1 MIIDTEALL
10 CYRFFPL
17 YGRETKKVYW
27 SPKRD
32 RSWEFTLANPMTNRE
47 FTGDLILAEMDRAGV
62 DKAIVQTVYPEDFRQ
77 FFEYFGASLENYVGG
92 KEYTLSFLNN
102 NETRNRLLWFN
113 CINLNRKGSFE
124 GIAQDIKDGVRG
136 FKTFPRWH
144 FFRIDDPKMME
155 LYQTCSENKL
165 PVGLGLENSWRGTYD
180 HRSMTEQIAGVT
192 RKYDDVNFLI
202 DHAGLTVAG
211 EGCVSPEDPEVQPF
225 FDMVNKREN
234 IYLGCYFLMPP
245 GHEVEEYPFPT
256 SLKWLKMVVKRVG
269 VEKLTWASD
278 YPFSENHAK
287 YVQMIDWIRRHA
299 DFLSEEERAMVLGG
313 NAKRYLRL

>member
-10 CYRFFPL
+10 SYRFFPL
-17 YGRETKKVYW
+17 YGAETRRVYW
-27 SPKRD
+27 SPKKD
-32 RSWEFTLANPMTNRE
+32 RSWEFTLANPMTCRE
-47 FTGDLILAEMDRAGV
+47 FGGDLFLAEMDRAGV

-92 KEYTLSFLNN
+92 RDYTLSFINGK
-102 NETRNRLLWFN
+102 TKDRLLWFD
-113 CINLNRKGSFE
+113 CINPNRKGSFE
-124 GIAQDIKDGVRG
+124 SIERDVKDGARG
-136 FKTFPRWH
+136 FKIFPRWH

-155 LYQTCSENKL
+155 LYEICSEKKL
-165 PVGLGLENSWRGTYD
+165 PVGLGLENSWKGTYN
-180 HRSMTEQIAGVT
+180 HAVMTEQIAKVT
-192 RKYDDVNFLI
+192 KKFDDVNFLI

-211 EGCVSPEDPEVQPF
+211 EGCVSPGDREVKPF
-225 FDMVNKREN
+225 FDMVTKRDN

-256 SLKWLKMVVKRVG
+256 SLKWLKMIAKRVG

-287 YVQMIDWIRRHA
+287 YVQMVDWIRRHA
-299 DFLSEEERAMVLGG
+299 DFLSEEERKMILGE
-313 NAKRYLRL
+313 NAKRYFRMK